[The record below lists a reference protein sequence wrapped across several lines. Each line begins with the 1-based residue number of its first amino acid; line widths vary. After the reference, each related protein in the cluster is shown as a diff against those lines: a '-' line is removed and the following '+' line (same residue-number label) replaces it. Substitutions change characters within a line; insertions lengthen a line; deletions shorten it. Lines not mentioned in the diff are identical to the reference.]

1 MECFLVAEANVSKP
15 FWMFGAHSLKINKQT
30 KMSRKKTTENTYMH
44 DITSSKVYVQTTNVT
59 CICMQYMKT
68 KCCKILFDIISGFN
82 DNEQCIYQYV

>member
-44 DITSSKVYVQTTNVT
+44 DINLIKGLRANY
-59 CICMQYMKT
+59 
-68 KCCKILFDIISGFN
+68 
-82 DNEQCIYQYV
+82 